1 MYIVL
6 IGAPGAGKG
15 TQAALLVEALGLPHV
30 ASGDLFRDN
39 LQNETPLGIEAK
51 SYMDRGELV
60 PDDVTIAMVRERLSR
75 PDCEGGAILD
85 GFPRTV
91 AQAIALDKMLAE
103 EGQTIDIVPYIVVS
117 EESLVARL
125 AGRWICGRCQT
136 PYHTLTNPPR
146 RDARICDECG
156 GQLYQREDD
165 KPETV
170 RKRLKVYFSQTMPV
184 IEHYRQQ
191 GLLVEVEGEG
201 RIEEV
206 QAGLLKAIQ
215 SLAA

>member
-1 MYIVL
+1 MYVIL

-30 ASGDLFRDN
+30 ASGDLFREN
-39 LQNETPLGIEAK
+39 LQNETPLGVQAK

-75 PDCEGGAILD
+75 PDCEAGVILD

-103 EGQTIDIVPYIVVS
+103 EGKAIDLVPYIRVS
-117 EESLVARL
+117 EETLVARL
-125 AGRWICGRCQT
+125 AGRWICGQCQT
-136 PYHTLTNPPR
+136 PYHPLANPPR
-146 RDARICDECG
+146 QARMCDECG
-156 GQLYQREDD
+156 GQLYQRDDD

-170 RKRLKVYFSQTMPV
+170 RKRLEVYFAQTMPV

-191 GLLVEVEGEG
+191 GLLIEVEGEG
-201 RIEEV
+201 SIEEV

-215 SLAA
+215 GPST